1 MTPLLLIFALRA
13 KALDIIDFFRNFSVE
28 VVGVG
33 DICSFAQLDIRNHGN
48 PQVRADASV
57 VGKALMLWLLCEGCP
72 SPCSTHLT
80 CQSVC

>member
-1 MTPLLLIFALRA
+1 MTPFLLLFALRA

-48 PQVRADASV
+48 PQVRQQPGDGIAPSV
-57 VGKALMLWLLCEGCP
+57 SWLLWGGC
-72 SPCSTHLT
+72 CS
-80 CQSVC
+80 